1 MSSKKELIIA
11 LGTNVNQEHNM
22 KQAMGLLTTTWSDI
36 RFTSQRWTRPIGI
49 SSDSFLNCLGF
60 IEINEEVDE
69 VNKILKTIEQKCGN
83 TFIERS
89 LNRIQMDIDILKYD
103 NQRLHIDDW
112 QREYIQHLMQ
122 EIDFY
127 RTDL

>member
-22 KQAMGLLTTTWSDI
+22 KQAIGLLTNTWSNI

-60 IEINEEVDE
+60 IEINEKVDE

-83 TFIERS
+83 TFTERS
-89 LNRIQMDIDILKYD
+89 LNRIQMDIDILKYG

-112 QREYIQHLMQ
+112 QRKYIQHLMH